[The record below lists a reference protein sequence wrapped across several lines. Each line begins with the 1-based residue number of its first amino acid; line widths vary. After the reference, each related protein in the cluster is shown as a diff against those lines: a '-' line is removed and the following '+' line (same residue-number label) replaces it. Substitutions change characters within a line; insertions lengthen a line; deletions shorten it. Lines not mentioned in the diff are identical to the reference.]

1 MIDHD
6 AHQTV
11 TANDQGS
18 SPEIIDHGSPEP
30 ASATVGADD
39 HDDHDDRRGI
49 VAGSSDDACQKRG
62 GSGALLG
69 TNISDTTENLGKS
82 SPRRSPERGC
92 YGELLRLSAGT
103 GVTTAINAKKVF
115 SSFEFSSDG
124 SPQAADRNPVR
135 FDRC

>member
-18 SPEIIDHGSPEP
+18 SPDIIDHGSPEP

-49 VAGSSDDACQKRG
+49 VARSSDDAHQERG

-69 TNISDTTENLGKS
+69 LEPANTEN
-82 SPRRSPERGC
+82 
-92 YGELLRLSAGT
+92 T
-103 GVTTAINAKKVF
+103 GLISAKKED
-115 SSFEFSSDG
+115 SNH
-124 SPQAADRNPVR
+124 QAPRNPLLGTIYLFASIR
-135 FDRC
+135 QSLQKPRKSASFAST

>member
-30 ASATVGADD
+30 ASATAGADD

-49 VAGSSDDACQKRG
+49 VARSSGDAHQKRG
-62 GSGALLG
+62 GSGALLA
-69 TNISDTTENLGKS
+69 
-82 SPRRSPERGC
+82 P
-92 YGELLRLSAGT
+92 
-103 GVTTAINAKKVF
+103 
-115 SSFEFSSDG
+115 SSFKYLKGNE
-124 SPQAADRNPVR
+124 NPGKPP
-135 FDRC
+135 DLHGWLLHL